1 MAESL
6 PAALMAETLAAA
18 LMAESLPAEPP
29 GMRLS
34 EPHSKW
40 GPVFDCNL
48 MGTQFGDLESPSLT
62 GDWIQPLDMLC
73 FVYFA
78 YFFKLN

>member
-1 MAESL
+1 
-6 PAALMAETLAAA
+6 MAETLPAA

-29 GMRLS
+29 GMRRS

-48 MGTQFGDLESPSLT
+48 MGTQIGDPRLLQEIGYSL
-62 GDWIQPLDMLC
+62 WIC
-73 FVYFA
+73 FALFILLI
-78 YFFKLN
+78 F